1 MVFVK
6 TSHTLA
12 DKRRLERL
20 SDESASG
27 VGLTLTSTSSD
38 AGKNA
43 ARAWKL
49 KSVHVRYSANF
60 TGSVTI
66 ELQSAL
72 GATFNESLPALSF
85 TAEVEQVFRPT
96 DQICMNADDQIEVIA
111 PSLAS
116 ETVAIEVKRELL

>member
-12 DKRRLERL
+12 DSRRLERL

-27 VGLTLTSTSSD
+27 VGLTVTSTTSS

-43 ARAWKL
+43 PRAWQL
-49 KSVHVRYSANF
+49 KSVHVRYSAAF

-66 ELQSAL
+66 EIISAL
-72 GATFNESLPALSF
+72 GTTFNETVAPLAF
-85 TAEVEQVFRPT
+85 TADIEMTFRPT
-96 DQICMNADDQIEVIA
+96 DQMCFNADDQIEVIA
-111 PSLAS
+111 PLLAS